1 MEFRIS
7 TELKNLIGKDLITDD
22 QVAIFELVK
31 NSYDAYAT
39 EVDVLFYDNKIVIR
53 DDGKGMSKDDLEHKW
68 LFVAYSAKKEGIE
81 DDDIKKDKKFSEYRD
96 KINLKKSYA
105 GAKGIGRFSSDRLG
119 VNLRIISKQVNS
131 NEIHQLDINWHDFEH
146 DAQEDFIN
154 IQVKYN
160 LIAKT
165 NYKNFE
171 HGFILEITNLR
182 SKWSHEKIDKLKKS
196 LAKLINPFE
205 SNQIDNTFNIYIKP
219 PYDNSKKLIQNSLLD
234 ILELKTTKIEVRVNN
249 DKIISSLTDR
259 GTLIYEIEEHN
270 PFKYLKNSSMVLL
283 FLNRK
288 AKHNFTMIMGM
299 HSVNFSHVMMYNNGI
314 RVYPFGEPGDDSFGI
329 DRRHQQGHSRFLS
342 TRNIIGSV
350 NINESSNEFKEKTSR
365 DGGLISTN
373 GYIELEEF
381 FWEKGL
387 KRLEKYVVGVQW
399 KLDGNI
405 RKLDQESEDSI
416 LLENL
421 DSRKRSIE
429 MITKLIDKD
438 GIEVKG
444 YDSDFLNLLD
454 DEVDV
459 MDPII
464 KQLHNLAEKTG
475 DDRLL
480 ENIEKTKKELLKV
493 QEANRKAK
501 IEREE
506 AERQKLEAEK
516 KYSLIL
522 KEKVKVEK
530 ELEQKTKQT
539 IFQSA
544 LIGTDKEKII
554 GMQHQ
559 ISHSSSRI
567 KRNIKLLLKSLKI
580 HELTEKQKKR
590 FGIITLEASK
600 IKSLSNYIT
609 KAGFNLTANQISED
623 ILVFIEQYIKELYL
637 ADEDIIDSKLNINIF
652 NTPKEEFIMDVRPL
666 ELTMIIDNFIHN
678 SERADASEISFSYE
692 LNSRELLVKIEDNGK
707 GIAEENLIKVF
718 DLGYT
723 TTDGSGIGLFNIKQ
737 SVIEMGGTIEVESEL
752 NKGTKFIIRFK
763 K

>member
-39 EVDVLFYDNKIVIR
+39 YVDVLFYNNKIVIR

-68 LFVAYSAKKEGIE
+68 LFVAYSAKKEGTE
-81 DDDIKKDKKFSEYRD
+81 DNTLKDDKQFADYRD

-131 NEIHQLDINWHDFEH
+131 NEIHQLDINWQDFEH

-154 IQVKYN
+154 IQVKYD
-160 LIAKT
+160 LLKDSD
-165 NYKNFE
+165 YENFK
-171 HGFILEITNLR
+171 HGVILEITNLR
-182 SKWSHEKIDKLKKS
+182 SIWSNEKIDKLKKS

-205 SNQIDNTFNIYIKP
+205 SNKIESTFNIYIKP
-219 PYDNSKKLIQNSLLD
+219 PQANVKELIQNSLLE
-234 ILELKTTKIEVRVNN
+234 ILELKTTKIEVKVTDN
-249 DKIISSLTDR
+249 KIISSLTDR
-259 GTLIYEIEEHN
+259 GTLIYEIEELN
-270 PFKYLKNSSMVLL
+270 PYKHFKNSSMVLL

-329 DRRHQQGHSRFLS
+329 DRRHQQGHSRTLS
-342 TRNIIGSV
+342 TRNIIGSI
-350 NINESSNEFKEKTSR
+350 NINEASDEFKEKTSR
-365 DGGLISTN
+365 DGGLIVTS
-373 GYIELEEF
+373 GYIELEDF
-381 FWEKGL
+381 FLEKGL

-399 KLDGNI
+399 KLDGSI

-438 GIEVKG
+438 GIEIKS

-475 DDRLL
+475 DNRLL

-522 KEKVKVEK
+522 KEKVKVEQ

-580 HELTEKQKKR
+580 YELTEKQKKR

-623 ILVFIEQYIKELYL
+623 VLVFIEQYIKELYL
-637 ADEDIIDSKLNINIF
+637 ADEDIIDSKLNINVF
-652 NTPKEEFIMDVRPL
+652 NSPKEEFIMDVRPL

-678 SERADASEISFSYE
+678 SERADASDINFSYE
-692 LNSRELLVKIEDNGK
+692 VSNKELLVIIEDNGK
-707 GIAEENLIKVF
+707 GIAEENLVKVF

-723 TTDGSGIGLFNIKQ
+723 TTEGSGIGLFNIKQ

>member
-7 TELKNLIGKDLITDD
+7 TELKNIIGKDLITDD

-39 EVDVLFYDNKIVIR
+39 HVDVLFYNNKIVIR

-68 LFVAYSAKKEGIE
+68 LFVAYSAKKDGTE
-81 DDDIKKDKKFSEYRD
+81 DNTLKDDKQFADYRD

-131 NEIHQLDINWHDFEH
+131 NEIHQLDINWQDFEH

-154 IQVKYN
+154 IQVKYE
-160 LIAKT
+160 LLKDS
-165 NYKNFE
+165 NYEDFE
-171 HGFILEITNLR
+171 HGVILEITNLR
-182 SKWSHEKIDKLKKS
+182 STWSDEKIDKLKKS

-205 SNQIDNTFNIYIKP
+205 SNKIESTFKIYIKP
-219 PYDNSKKLIQNSLLD
+219 PQVKIKELIQNSLLE

-270 PFKYLKNSSMVLL
+270 PFEYLKNSSMVLL

-329 DRRHQQGHSRFLS
+329 DRRHQQGHSRTLS
-342 TRNIIGSV
+342 TRNIIGSI

-365 DGGLISTN
+365 DGGLIATD
-373 GYIELEEF
+373 GYIELKDF
-381 FWEKGL
+381 FLEKGL

-399 KLDGNI
+399 KLEPNV
-405 RKLDQESEDSI
+405 RKLDQDAEDSI

-429 MITKLIDKD
+429 LITKLIDKD
-438 GIEVKG
+438 GINIKK
-444 YDSDFLNLLD
+444 YDSDFLNLID
-454 DEVDV
+454 DEVDA
-459 MDPII
+459 MDPVI
-464 KQLHNLAEKTG
+464 KQLSQLAEKTG
-475 DDRLL
+475 DKRLL
-480 ENIEKTKKELLKV
+480 NSIEKTQKELLKV
-493 QEANRKAK
+493 QEANKRAVE
-501 IEREE
+501 EREK
-506 AERQKLEAEK
+506 AEQQKILVEEK
-516 KYSLIL
+516 YKIVL
-522 KEKVKVEK
+522 KEKEKVEK
-530 ELEQKTKQT
+530 KLEIKR
-539 IFQSA
+539 
-544 LIGTDKEKII
+544 KESNFKSTLLGKDIKEII

-559 ISHSSSRI
+559 VRHSSSRI
-567 KRNIKLLLKSLKI
+567 KRNVKLLLKSLNVK
-580 HELTEKQKKR
+580 ELTEKQKKR

-600 IKSLSNYIT
+600 INSLSNYIEH
-609 KAGFNLTANQISED
+609 ANFDLTVNHISTD
-623 ILVFIEQYIKELYL
+623 ILSFIEEYINELYL
-637 ADEDIIDSKLNINIF
+637 ANNRTIDSKLNIKVFDSSRDEYIMNIL
-652 NTPKEEFIMDVRPL
+652 PL
-666 ELTMIIDNFIHN
+666 ELTMVIDNFIHN
-678 SERADASEISFSYE
+678 SENADASNIVFRYE
-692 LNSRELLVKIEDNGK
+692 NTNKELIIFVEDDGK
-707 GIAEENLIKVF
+707 GIDENDIDEIF

-723 TTDGSGIGLFNIKQ
+723 TTEGSGIGLFNIQ
-737 SVIEMGGTIEVESEL
+737 QTIVQMGGNIETQAES
-752 NKGTKFIIRFK
+752 NTGAKFIIRFK